1 MQIEGTD
8 WAKTAHDAIMRF
20 CYIYIFF
27 YNDSRRIRA
36 CFVAMDA
43 AKNISAL
50 APSAASSAGTVGAS
64 KDQNEGLVVMS
75 SPSS

>member
-1 MQIEGTD
+1 MMLLCAFLIYTFFSIT
-8 WAKTAHDAIMRF
+8 TAV
-20 CYIYIFF
+20 
-27 YNDSRRIRA
+27 RIRA